1 MIRFDDFVG
10 NEKLK
15 DRLSKMIERK
25 SVPQAMVFEGK
36 QGLGKRTLVAHFV
49 RALLC
54 KSSDVRP
61 CGICSECAKTR
72 ELAHPD
78 VTVIDGSQPKALSVD
93 VIRQIRSDSFIL
105 PNESDYKIYLFLNA
119 DGMQEEA
126 QNAILKILEEPA
138 PYCVFIFTCENRSTL
153 LPTVLSRAVSM
164 ELFPVDVFE
173 AVGAIKKILPNEQVN
188 NIEKA
193 AEIFCGNIGA
203 AVNSLCSGDF
213 TRLYETSLR
222 VLRSL
227 TALDEF
233 ELLSESA
240 SFEGDKELFF
250 GCVSVLSLAVRD
262 ALTLKHGGA
271 RTVSGFDSQELA
283 PLKAL
288 TSQQLLALKS
298 ELDETKAALIRNP
311 NFTLLITRFCARM
324 RMACGR

>member
-1 MIRFDDFVG
+1 MVRFDEFVG

-36 QGLGKRTLVAHFV
+36 QGLGKRTIVTHFV

-54 KSSDVRP
+54 RDSNVRP
-61 CGICSECAKTR
+61 CTACPTCAKTKN
-72 ELAHPD
+72 LAHPD
-78 VTVIDGSQPKALSVD
+78 VTIIDGSQAKALSID
-93 VIRQIRSDSFIL
+93 AIRNIRSDSFVV
-105 PNESDYKIYLFLNA
+105 PNEADYKVYLFFNA
-119 DGMQEEA
+119 DSMQEEA

-138 PYCVFIFTCENRSTL
+138 PYCVFIFTCENRSSL

-173 AVGAIKKILPNEQVN
+173 ATEAIKKILPDEQVN

-203 AVNSLCSGDF
+203 AVDSLCSGEF
-213 TRLYETSLR
+213 TKLYETSLR
-222 VLRSL
+222 VLKAL

-233 ELLSESA
+233 ELLRESA
-240 SFEGDKELFF
+240 NFESEKELFS
-250 GCVSVLSLAVRD
+250 GCVSILSLAVRD
-262 ALTLKHGGA
+262 ALTLKFGGT
-271 RTVSGFDSQELA
+271 RTVSGFDIDELA

-288 TSQQLLALKS
+288 TSQQLLALKF
-298 ELDETKAALIRNP
+298 ELDETKASLLRNP

-324 RMACGR
+324 RKACGR

>member
-1 MIRFDDFVG
+1 MIRFDEFVG

-15 DRLSKMIERK
+15 DRLSKMIERR

-36 QGLGKRTLVAHFV
+36 QGLGKRTIVTQFV

-54 KSSDVRP
+54 NNSDVRP
-61 CGICSECAKTR
+61 CGVCPTCAKTKS
-72 ELAHPD
+72 LAHPD
-78 VTVIDGSQPKALSVD
+78 VTVIDGSQPKALSID
-93 VIRQIRSDSFIL
+93 VIRNIRSDSFIM
-105 PNESDYKIYLFLNA
+105 PNESNYKIYLFFNA
-119 DGMQEEA
+119 DSMQDDA

-138 PYCVFIFTCENRSTL
+138 SYCVFIFTCENRSSL

-173 AVGAIKKILPNEQVN
+173 AASAIKKILPGQDAD

-203 AVNSLCSGDF
+203 AVNSLCSGEF
-213 TRLYETSLR
+213 TKLYETSLR
-222 VLRSL
+222 VLKAL

-233 ELLSESA
+233 ELLRESA
-240 SFEGDKELFF
+240 SFEGDKELFS

-262 ALTLKHGGA
+262 ALTLRFGGA
-271 RTVSGFDSQELA
+271 KTVSGFESEQLQ

-288 TSQQLLALKS
+288 TSQQLLALKN
-298 ELDETKAALIRNP
+298 ELDETKAALLRNP

-324 RMACGR
+324 RKSCGR